1 MWAGVDHIACQIPH
15 VNVGRASAC
24 VREPSSKSGFLGV
37 GISRCENSPQQQP
50 KAPLPRCPQRMMCV
64 SGSRLACAARLLVCS
79 MAWVGLSNTSFHG
92 WHGQD
97 QIPCL
102 SRLRR
107 PHACLVAQHTVHS
120 ALEAK
125 QGPRSTYRHLQQ
137 TAQRRRRAGWFGS
150 CRLARCLPSAPAAAA
165 EMRSS
170 SRGTRRWHPASPWED
185 EETDRMRFPCQ
196 GLTRS
201 ESRSGNARRQRAT
214 DACLVTDSSGPDNDD
229 TPLPRS
235 QQSDPIRREGRPR
248 IEVDTAWEMA

>member
-1 MWAGVDHIACQIPH
+1 MLWAGVDHIACQIPH

-107 PHACLVAQHTVHS
+107 APCLSCCTAHS
-120 ALEAK
+120 A
-125 QGPRSTYRHLQQ
+125 QCPRGKTRAQEHIPAFAADSTATQESWLVWIVSIGSML
-137 TAQRRRRAGWFGS
+137 AECAGS
-150 CRLARCLPSAPAAAA
+150 CSGDAQLLAGHSA
-165 EMRSS
+165 M
-170 SRGTRRWHPASPWED
+170 ASGEP
-185 EETDRMRFPCQ
+185 M
-196 GLTRS
+196 
-201 ESRSGNARRQRAT
+201 
-214 DACLVTDSSGPDNDD
+214 
-229 TPLPRS
+229 
-235 QQSDPIRREGRPR
+235 GR
-248 IEVDTAWEMA
+248 